1 MIVITS
7 LHFVRH
13 KIEQEAEDR
22 LYIETSHCIAQLNNK
37 DNVSQHMCL
46 VFKKKRV
53 WHFRVE
59 TCSVL

>member
-53 WHFRVE
+53 
-59 TCSVL
+59 